1 MNENTQNT
9 QNTQNTENTQTATQ
23 IATRAIA
30 IPIGYDTLGTISA
43 SISYLK
49 QIDKQSDYAKSVM
62 YNALSRLDS
71 KVFEALN
78 VTYTETKKD
87 KKTGTT
93 QTVEVK
99 VDSYVK
105 YCKYKWDDSQSYV
118 SKMVRVADRFI
129 ECNDNFSTVIEDKED
144 ENKNMIVPSLGGV
157 DTIIKDG
164 YGFDFTLSAYAEM
177 LRFTDEEIKT
187 AIEEDLIDST
197 TPSMK
202 VRTILE
208 NRFKAIETT
217 ATDGNTDGNTDN
229 TDGNTDGN
237 TDSNTEHTDTYT
249 VADNDLAKLT
259 TITAILET
267 LSDDFKTAHS
277 KEIEKF
283 AKFIHI
289 AVEKA
294 D

>member
-9 QNTQNTENTQTATQ
+9 QNTQNTENTQSTQLATQ
-23 IATRAIA
+23 STPRTIT
-30 IPIGYDTLGTISA
+30 IPTEYNTLG
-43 SISYLK
+43 SISGAITYLK

-62 YNALSRLDS
+62 YNALSKLDS

-78 VTYTETKKD
+78 VSYAETKKD
-87 KKTGTT
+87 KKSGKIE
-93 QTVEVK
+93 TVEVK

-129 ECNDNFSTVIEDKED
+129 ECKDDFSTVIEDKENPNAV
-144 ENKNMIVPSLGGV
+144 EYVPSLTGV
-157 DTIIKDG
+157 DTIVKDG

-177 LRFTDEEIKT
+177 LRFSDKQIKT
-187 AIEEDLIDST
+187 AIDEDLIDST
-197 TPSMK
+197 TPSLK
-202 VRTILE
+202 VRQILE
-208 NRFKAIETT
+208 NRFKSIETT
-217 ATDGNTDGNTDN
+217 ATDSNTDGNTDGNTDN
-229 TDGNTDGN
+229 QI
-237 TDSNTEHTDTYT
+237 HTDTYT

-259 TITAILET
+259 TITSILET
-267 LSDDFKTAHS
+267 LSDDFKKKHS

-294 D
+294 E

>member
-1 MNENTQNT
+1 MNENI
-9 QNTQNTENTQTATQ
+9 QNTQNTETQ
-23 IATRAIA
+23 IATNTPARSIA
-30 IPIGYDTLGTISA
+30 IPAEFSTLG
-43 SISYLK
+43 SISGAITYLK

-62 YNALSRLDS
+62 YNALSKLDS

-78 VTYTETKKD
+78 VSYTETKKD
-87 KKTGTT
+87 KKTGAV

-129 ECNDNFSTVIEDKED
+129 EVKDNFSTPIECKDD
-144 ENKNMIVPSLGGV
+144 SNAIDFVPSLTGV
-157 DTIIKDG
+157 DTIVKDG

-177 LRFTDEEIKT
+177 LRFSNAEIKT

-202 VRTILE
+202 VRDILE
-208 NRFKAIETT
+208 KRFKAIETT
-217 ATDGNTDGNTDN
+217 ASESTDDNTTASESTDGNT
-229 TDGNTDGN
+229 
-237 TDSNTEHTDTYT
+237 SKQEHTDTYT

-267 LSDDFKTAHS
+267 LSDDFKEKHS